1 MAQIYDISM
10 PITPEIP
17 VYKNKPEKRPVFRI
31 TSDHPDKGVRETR
44 VELDVHTGTHIDAP
58 LHMIEGGD
66 TIESIPLE
74 NLITSCRVIDL
85 THVDGPIGRPDLE
98 PAELHPGEF
107 ILFKTRNSKDT
118 AFNPDFIFVGADAA
132 RFLAEVKVKGVG
144 IDALGVER
152 SQPDHATHKSLFGA
166 GIIVIEGLRL
176 DHVPAGN
183 YQLIAMPIALV
194 GIDAAPARV
203 VLVAEE

>member
-1 MAQIYDISM
+1 MTRIYDISM
-10 PITPEIP
+10 PITPDIP

-31 TSDHPDKGVRETR
+31 TSDHPEKGVRETR

-58 LHMIEGGD
+58 LHMIERGE
-66 TIESIPLE
+66 TIESIPIE
-74 NLITSCRVIDL
+74 NLITRCRVIDL
-85 THVDGPIGRPDLE
+85 THVEGPISREDVESAG
-98 PAELHPGEF
+98 LHTGEF

-118 AFNPDFIFVGADAA
+118 AFNPDFVFVGAEAA
-132 RFLAEVKVKGVG
+132 RYLADLKVKGVG

-152 SQPDHATHKSLFGA
+152 SQPDHATHKALFGA

-176 DHVPAGN
+176 EDVPSGS
-183 YQLIAMPIALV
+183 YQMIAMPIALV

-203 VLVAEE
+203 VLVADE